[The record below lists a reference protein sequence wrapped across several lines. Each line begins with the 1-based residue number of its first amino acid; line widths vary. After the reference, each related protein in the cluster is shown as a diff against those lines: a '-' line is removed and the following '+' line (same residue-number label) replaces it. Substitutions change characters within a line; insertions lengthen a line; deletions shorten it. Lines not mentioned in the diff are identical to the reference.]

1 MVIWVFHHLNNLLS
15 IGFIHNQFLAKIV
28 FMLVIRQEAYEK
40 GDITIL
46 ILSIELLLEAA
57 TIITHLRYENINY

>member
-57 TIITHLRYENINY
+57 TIIDHLRYEIINY